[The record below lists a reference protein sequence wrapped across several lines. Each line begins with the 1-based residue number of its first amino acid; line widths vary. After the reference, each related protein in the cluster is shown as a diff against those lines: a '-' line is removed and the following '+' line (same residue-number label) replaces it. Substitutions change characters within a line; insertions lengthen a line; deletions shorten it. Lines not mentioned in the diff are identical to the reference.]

1 MLRDTERYDLLQLPT
16 AALSSLVYRGSYGI
30 GGLGSRQKPFNLDE
44 SLSRFKDVSFIVGIC
59 HSLHVSEMLE
69 VADQRS
75 SRMIPE
81 TIRFDWSHFSL
92 VAESEHLQQRSLL
105 CMVAIV
111 VPILA
116 LGQVWRRG

>member
-1 MLRDTERYDLLQLPT
+1 
-16 AALSSLVYRGSYGI
+16 
-30 GGLGSRQKPFNLDE
+30 
-44 SLSRFKDVSFIVGIC
+44 
-59 HSLHVSEMLE
+59 MLE
-69 VADQRS
+69 IADQRS

-105 CMVAIV
+105 CMVPIV

-116 LGQVWRRG
+116 LGTVRRRGRLGSEESALSLPLHALSGEGTDEASEVPPSSWPPEHSIRHLVDP